1 MTYSRNFIRLTLV
14 ITLMT
19 SFIAPF
25 MGNALNIA
33 IPSISSEFGGSQS
46 LLNWIVS
53 SYLLSSAAFALPF
66 GRLADI
72 VGRKKMFTLGIFLF
86 GLTSLACGLAF
97 SLYSLILFRL
107 LQGIAYAMVFGTSMA
122 ILTSVVPPQE
132 RGRALGINTAAIY
145 IGLSLGPVLGGAI
158 CKYTNWRGIFLL
170 GFVLN
175 IIILTL
181 TLLKLKGEWKG
192 SEGEAFDIWGSIFCI
207 SGLTMLLLGLSN
219 LTSASS
225 YILILLT
232 GIVLVAIFIRHEYR
246 TDFPLLPIK
255 LFSKNTTF
263 IFSNLATLINYS
275 ATFALGYLLSL
286 YLQLVLGLDTTYS
299 GLILLSQPIIM
310 ATLSPLTGKLS
321 DKIEPQI
328 LASIGMGL
336 TTLGLFLFIF
346 LSAKT
351 SVVLVILNLIL
362 IGIGFA
368 LFSSPNTNAV
378 MSSVT
383 KSHYA
388 VASSTMG
395 TMRLLGQTFSM
406 AIVSLITSVNIG
418 KLELDS
424 SEYPIKF
431 IISSRLAFIIFTA
444 FCLMGIFASLARGKS
459 VKNTD

>member
-1 MTYSRNFIRLTLV
+1 MTYSRSFIRLTMA

-46 LLNWIVS
+46 QLNWIVS

-107 LQGIAYAMVFGTSMA
+107 FQGIAYAMVFGTSMA

-132 RGRALGINTAAIY
+132 RGRALGINTAALY

-158 CKYTNWRGIFLL
+158 IKYIDWRGIFLL

-192 SEGEAFDIWGSIFCI
+192 SEGEPFDTWGSIFCI
-207 SGLTMLLLGLSN
+207 SGLTLLLLGLSN

-225 YILILLT
+225 YSLVFLS
-232 GIVLVAIFIRHEYR
+232 GIVLVAVFIGYEYK
-246 TDFPLLPIK
+246 TNFPLLPIK
-255 LFSKNTTF
+255 KFAKNTTF

-328 LASIGMGL
+328 LASIGMGI

-346 LSAKT
+346 LSANT
-351 SVVLVILNLIL
+351 SVVLVVLNLIL
-362 IGIGFA
+362 IGVGFA

-378 MSSVT
+378 MSSVDRT
-383 KSHYA
+383 YYA
-388 VASSTMG
+388 IASSTMG

-406 AIVSLITSVNIG
+406 AIVSLVTSVNIG
-418 KLELDS
+418 KLDLNS
-424 SEYPIKF
+424 SEYPIRF
-431 IISSRLAFIIFTA
+431 ISSSRIAFSVFTV
-444 FCLMGIFASLARGKS
+444 FCFLGIFASLSRGKMA
-459 VKNTD
+459 KTHN

>member
-1 MTYSRNFIRLTLV
+1 
-14 ITLMT
+14 
-19 SFIAPF
+19 
-25 MGNALNIA
+25 
-33 IPSISSEFGGSQS
+33 
-46 LLNWIVS
+46 
-53 SYLLSSAAFALPF
+53 
-66 GRLADI
+66 
-72 VGRKKMFTLGIFLF
+72 
-86 GLTSLACGLAF
+86 
-97 SLYSLILFRL
+97 
-107 LQGIAYAMVFGTSMA
+107 
-122 ILTSVVPPQE
+122 
-132 RGRALGINTAAIY
+132 
-145 IGLSLGPVLGGAI
+145 
-158 CKYTNWRGIFLL
+158 L

-175 IIILTL
+175 VIILTL

-192 SEGEAFDIWGSIFCI
+192 SEGEAFDTWGSIFCI
-207 SGLTMLLLGLSN
+207 SGVTLLLLGLSN
-219 LTSASS
+219 LTTASS

-232 GIVLVAIFIRHEYR
+232 GIVLVAIFIRYEYSI
-246 TDFPLLPIK
+246 DFPLLPIK
-255 LFSKNTTF
+255 TFSKNTTF

-286 YLQLVLGLDTTYS
+286 YLQLVLGLDSTYS

-351 SVVLVILNLIL
+351 SVVPVILNLIL

-383 KSHYA
+383 KSYYA
-388 VASSTMG
+388 VASSTLG
-395 TMRLLGQTFSM
+395 TMRLLGQTVSM
-406 AIVSLITSVNIG
+406 AIVSLITSANIG
-418 KLELDS
+418 KLGLNS
-424 SEYPIKF
+424 IEYTRQF
-431 IISSRLAFIIFTA
+431 ILSSRISFIVFTV
-444 FCLMGIFASLARGKS
+444 FCLMGIFASLARGKT

>member
-1 MTYSRNFIRLTLV
+1 MTYSKNFIRLTMA

-33 IPSISSEFGGSQS
+33 IPSISSEFGGNQSQ
-46 LLNWIVS
+46 LNWIVS

-107 LQGIAYAMVFGTSMA
+107 FQGIAYAMVFGTSMA

-158 CKYTNWRGIFLL
+158 VKYFDWRGIFLL

-192 SEGEAFDIWGSIFCI
+192 SEGEPFDIWGSIFCI
-207 SGLTMLLLGLSN
+207 SGLALLLLGLSN
-219 LTSASS
+219 LTSSSS
-225 YILILLT
+225 YILVLIS
-232 GIVLVAIFIRHEYR
+232 GIVLVAVFIGYEYR
-246 TDFPLLPIK
+246 TNSPLLPIK
-255 LFSKNTTF
+255 KFAKNTTF

-310 ATLSPLTGKLS
+310 ATLSPIAGKLS
-321 DKIEPQI
+321 DKIEPQL
-328 LASIGMGL
+328 LASIGMGI

-346 LSAKT
+346 LSAET
-351 SVVLVILNLIL
+351 SVLLIVLNLIL
-362 IGIGFA
+362 IGVGFA
-368 LFSSPNTNAV
+368 LFSSPNSNAV
-378 MSSVT
+378 MSSVDRT
-383 KSHYA
+383 YYA
-388 VASSTMG
+388 IASSTLG

-406 AIVSLITSVNIG
+406 AIVSLVTSVNIG
-418 KLELDS
+418 ETDLNS
-424 SEYPIKF
+424 TEYPIRF
-431 IISSRLAFIIFTA
+431 ILSSRISFIVFTA
-444 FCLMGIFASLARGKS
+444 FCFLGIFASLARGKMS
-459 VKNTD
+459 KNSP

>member
-1 MTYSRNFIRLTLV
+1 MTYSRGFIRLTMA
-14 ITLMT
+14 ITLIT

-25 MGNALNIA
+25 MGNAVNIA

-46 LLNWIVS
+46 QLNWIVS

-72 VGRKKMFTLGIFLF
+72 VGRKKMFTLGIILF

-158 CKYTNWRGIFLL
+158 CKYINWRGIFLL
-170 GFVLN
+170 GFILN

-207 SGLTMLLLGLSN
+207 SGLALLLLGLSN
-219 LTSASS
+219 LTSASFYS
-225 YILILLT
+225 LILLS
-232 GIVLVAIFIRHEYR
+232 GIVLIALFIGYEYK
-246 TDFPLLPIK
+246 TTFPLLPIK
-255 LFSKNTTF
+255 KFTKNTTF

-286 YLQLVLGLDTTYS
+286 YLQLVLGLDTTFS

-310 ATLSPLTGKLS
+310 ATLSPLTGRLS

-328 LASIGMGL
+328 LASIGMGI

-346 LSAKT
+346 LGANT
-351 SVVLVILNLIL
+351 SVMLVILNLIL

-378 MSSVT
+378 MSSVDRT
-383 KSHYA
+383 HYA
-388 VASSTMG
+388 IASSTMG

-406 AIVSLITSVNIG
+406 AIVSLVTSVYIG
-418 KLELDS
+418 KLDLNS
-424 SEYPIKF
+424 SEYQIRF
-431 IISSRLAFIIFTA
+431 ILSSRIAFIVFTA
-444 FCLMGIFASLARGKS
+444 FCFLGIFASLARGKMT
-459 VKNTD
+459 KTTH

>member
-1 MTYSRNFIRLTLV
+1 MTYSRSFIKLTMAV
-14 ITLMT
+14 ILMT

-25 MGNALNIA
+25 MGNAVNIA
-33 IPSISSEFGGSQS
+33 IPSISSEFGGSQFQ
-46 LLNWIVS
+46 LNWIVS
-53 SYLLSSAAFALPF
+53 SYLLSCAAFALPF

-72 VGRKKMFTLGIFLF
+72 VGRKKIFALGIFLF
-86 GLTSLACGLAF
+86 ALTSLACGLAF

-107 LQGIAYAMVFGTSMA
+107 FQGIAYAMVFGTSMA

-158 CKYTNWRGIFLL
+158 CTYINWRGIFLL

-175 IIILTL
+175 IIILSL

-207 SGLTMLLLGLSN
+207 SGLALFLLGLSN
-219 LTSASS
+219 LTSSTS
-225 YILILLT
+225 YIIVLLG
-232 GIVLVAIFIRHEYR
+232 GIVLIAIFIRYEYR
-246 TDFPLLPIK
+246 TNFPLLPIK
-255 LFSKNTTF
+255 KFAKNTTF

-310 ATLSPLTGKLS
+310 ATLSPIAGKLS

-328 LASIGMGL
+328 LASIGMGI

-346 LSAKT
+346 LSANT
-351 SVVLVILNLIL
+351 SVMLVILNSI
-362 IGIGFA
+362 IVGMGFA

-378 MSSVT
+378 MSSVDRT
-383 KSHYA
+383 YYA
-388 VASSTMG
+388 IASSTMG

-406 AIVSLITSVNIG
+406 AIVSLITSMNIG
-418 KLELDS
+418 TLDLNS
-424 SEYPIKF
+424 AEYPLRF
-431 IISSRLAFIIFTA
+431 ILSSRISFITFTA
-444 FCLMGIFASLARGKS
+444 FCFMGIFASLARGKMS
-459 VKNTD
+459 KTTS